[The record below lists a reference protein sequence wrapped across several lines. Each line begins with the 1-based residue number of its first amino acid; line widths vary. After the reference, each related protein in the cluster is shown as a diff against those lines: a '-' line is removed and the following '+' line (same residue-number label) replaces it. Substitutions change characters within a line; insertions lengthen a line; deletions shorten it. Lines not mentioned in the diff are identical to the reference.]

1 MPFLNTLIHELSL
14 TKNLILVAVTRRKK
28 QMDLL
33 TKTRRINVLLQKAA
47 GKPVNFKEMSETLS
61 ETIEANVYIVSRRG
75 KLLGFSIYQQ
85 IENERMKKMFEDRQ
99 FPEEY
104 TKGLFN
110 IQETSS
116 NLDIESQYTAF
127 PIENIDLF
135 KEGLTTIVPIIGG
148 GERLGTLILARLQEK
163 FHDDDLILAE
173 YGATV
178 VGMEILREKS
188 EEIEEEARSKAVVQM
203 AISSL
208 SYSELE
214 AIEHIFEELNGHEG
228 LLVAS
233 KIADRVGITRSV
245 IVNALRKLES
255 AGVIES
261 RSLGMKGTYIKVLND
276 KFLLE
281 LDKLRSN

>member
-1 MPFLNTLIHELSL
+1 MTLLS
-14 TKNLILVAVTRRKK
+14 
-28 QMDLL
+28 
-33 TKTRRINVLLQKAA
+33 KTREINAMLQESE
-47 GKPVNFKEMSETLS
+47 GKQVSFKEMAAKLS
-61 ETIEANVYIVSRRG
+61 SVIACNSFIVSRKG
-75 KLLGFSIYQQ
+75 KLLGVEIHQQ
-85 IENERMKKMFEDRQ
+85 IENERMKKMFEERQ

-104 TKGLFN
+104 TKKLFDVN
-110 IQETSS
+110 ETSS
-116 NLDIESQYTAF
+116 NLDVDSVHSAF
-127 PIENIDLF
+127 PVENRDLF

-148 GERLGTLILARLQEK
+148 GERLGTLILARMKKDFQ
-163 FHDDDLILAE
+163 DDDLILAE

-188 EEIEEEARSKAVVQM
+188 EVIEIEARSKAVVQM
-203 AISSL
+203 AINSL
-208 SYSELE
+208 SYSEHE
-214 AIEHIFEELNGHEG
+214 AIEHIFNELDGNEG

-276 KFLLE
+276 KFLEELE
-281 LDKLRSN
+281 KQKS

>member
-1 MPFLNTLIHELSL
+1 MELL
-14 TKNLILVAVTRRKK
+14 DRARK
-28 QMDLL
+28 
-33 TKTRRINVLLQKAA
+33 INAMLQKST
-47 GKPVNFKEMSETLS
+47 GKSVDFNEMSATLRDA
-61 ETIEANVYIVSRRG
+61 IHGNIFIVSRRG
-75 KLLGFSIYQQ
+75 KLLGIAINQE
-85 IENERMKKMFEDRQ
+85 IENDRMKTMLEERQ

-104 TKGLFN
+104 TQGLFA
-110 IQETSS
+110 IHETTS
-116 NLDIESQYTAF
+116 NLDINSQFTAF
-127 PIENIDLF
+127 PVENRELF
-135 KEGLTTIVPIIGG
+135 QNGLTTIVPIIGG
-148 GERLGTLILARLQEK
+148 GDRLGTLVLSRLNES
-163 FHDDDLILAE
+163 FSNDDLLLAE

-178 VGMEILREKS
+178 VGMEILQEKS
-188 EEIEEEARSKAVVQM
+188 EEIEMEAREKAVVQM

-214 AIEHIFEELNGHEG
+214 AIDHIFEELNGYEG

-276 KFLLE
+276 KFLVELE
-281 LDKLRSN
+281 KMRSK